1 MVYIIITIVV
11 YVISLIFY
19 KIARERKFTRLR
31 NKYSVHIDNPNP
43 VIRKRHYKGT
53 NYHNNEAHIID
64 SELELR
70 NMQNLEHNERMLE
83 YMMWHNMNK

>member
-1 MVYIIITIVV
+1 MVYIIITIIV
-11 YVISLIFY
+11 YIISLIFY
-19 KIARERKFTRLR
+19 KIARERKFRKLR

-43 VIRKRHYKGT
+43 VIRRRHYKGI
-53 NYHNNEAHIID
+53 NHNKNNEYIID

-70 NMQNLEHNERMLE
+70 NMQNLEHNERMME